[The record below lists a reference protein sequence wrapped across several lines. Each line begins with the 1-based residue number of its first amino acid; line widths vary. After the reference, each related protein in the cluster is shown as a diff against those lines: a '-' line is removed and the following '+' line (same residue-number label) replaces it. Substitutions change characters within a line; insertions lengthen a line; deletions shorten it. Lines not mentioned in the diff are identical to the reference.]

1 MATGKYYLS
10 LEKLHIH
17 NIVSRLDEEERSLR
31 FSLQDSILHAGR
43 PVTVGDVIPFLDQRI
58 DADRAAEILQS
69 LIGKEIVVEE
79 ADGVAF
85 AYPVSAWPTDHEVSL
100 ADGRRFYAMCAVDA
114 LGSAFNFGQDA
125 AIVSKCHRCGKAVRI
140 HVERNSIAS
149 AEPQTAH
156 VLHVD
161 LAKRSNWAGSS

>member
-1 MATGKYYLS
+1 MATGQQFHS
-10 LEKLHIH
+10 LEHLHIPS
-17 NIVSRLDEEERSLR
+17 IVSRLDEDERSLR
-31 FSLQDSILHAGR
+31 FALQDCILSSGR
-43 PVTVGDVIPFLDQRI
+43 PVTVGDVIPFLEAQI
-58 DADRAAEILQS
+58 GAARAAEILQS

-79 ADGVAF
+79 QGGVTF
-85 AYPVSAWPTDHEVSL
+85 AYPVSARPTDHKVSL
-100 ADGRRFYAMCAVDA
+100 ADGRRFFAMCAVDA

-125 AIVSKCHRCGKAVRI
+125 AIFSKCHRCGKAVRI

-149 AEPQTAH
+149 AESQTVH